1 MTTFKN
7 IGTLIGAIAAAA
19 AAVGLT
25 VGLAPASAAPTQSG
39 ANLAIYPDTATP
51 GNYRV
56 RVSGVFRMS
65 EHDAHG
71 FINNINTGERPGGM
85 RYIYNGDDPGQHD
98 PNVAGSGWYPGAGAH
113 HGGYLR
119 AESDGIHYYQEISV
133 PKGQLNE
140 DPNYFDDNDE
150 IYVEAVFVD
159 ADGVGRTQVSNVITN
174 LF

>member
-7 IGTLIGAIAAAA
+7 IGTLIGAAAVAA

-39 ANLAIYPDTATP
+39 ANLTIYPDTATP
-51 GNYRV
+51 GNYRLV
-56 RVSGVFRMS
+56 VSGVYRMS
-65 EHDAHG
+65 EYDAHG
-71 FINNINTGERPGGM
+71 FINNINTGERPGGIA
-85 RYIYNGDDPGQHD
+85 YSYQGDDPGQHD
-98 PNVAGSGWYPGAGAH
+98 PSVTSSGWYPGAGVH

-119 AESDGIHYYQEISV
+119 AESDGIHYHQEISV

-150 IYVEAVFVD
+150 IYVVVNFI
-159 ADGVGRTQVSNVITN
+159 DGDGLGRIQVSNVITN